1 MSTVDNNITN
11 NPALDSLTTTKATRA
26 PSSSL
31 GQDQFLQL
39 MVAQLKNQ
47 DPMQPM
53 QNGEF
58 LSQMAQFG
66 TVKGVQDLQA
76 SFATLAGS
84 LQSNQALMASSM
96 VGRSVLVPGQIGTL
110 EPGYGLA
117 GAVTVPSSSNVVV
130 GLYNTSGQMVRRL
143 DLGVQPAGQA
153 NFVWD
158 GVTDSGAQAPAGNY
172 QVRAVM
178 ASGTET
184 TAADTLVGER
194 VGSVS
199 LGGTKGLQLNLA
211 NGSTVA
217 FSDVKQ
223 IY

>member
-1 MSTVDNNITN
+1 MSTVDKTN
-11 NPALDSLTTTKATRA
+11 SVLDSLTKTNAARQ
-26 PSSSL
+26 PSNSL

-66 TVKGVQDLQA
+66 TVKGVQELQN
-76 SFATLAGS
+76 SFSQLAGS

-96 VGRSVLVPGQIGTL
+96 VGRSVLVPGQVGSL
-110 EPGYGLA
+110 EPGAGLA
-117 GAVTVPSSSNVVV
+117 GAVAVPSSSNVVV
-130 GLYNTSGQMVRRL
+130 GIYNTSGQMVRHL
-143 DLGVQPAGQA
+143 DYGTQPAGQM

-158 GVTDSGAQAPAGNY
+158 GVTDSGAAAPAGNY
-172 QVRAVM
+172 QIRAVT
-178 ASGTET
+178 ASGAET
-184 TAADTLVGER
+184 KAADTLVRAR
-194 VGSVS
+194 VDSVS
-199 LGGTKGLQLNLA
+199 LGGTKGMQLNLA
-211 NGSTVA
+211 GLGTVA
-217 FSDVKQ
+217 FNDVKQ

>member
-1 MSTVDNNITN
+1 MSTVDKTN
-11 NPALDSLTTTKATRA
+11 SVLDSLTKTNATRQ
-26 PSSSL
+26 PSNSL

-66 TVKGVQDLQA
+66 TVKGVQELQT
-76 SFATLAGS
+76 SFSQLANS

-96 VGRSVLVPGQIGTL
+96 VGRSVLVPGQIGSL
-110 EPGYGLA
+110 VPGSGLT
-117 GAVTVPSSSNVVV
+117 GAVTVPSSSNVTV
-130 GLYNTSGQMVRRL
+130 GIYDSTGQMVRHL
-143 DLGVQPAGQA
+143 DYGTQPAGQM

-158 GVTDSGAQAPAGNY
+158 GVTDSGTVAPAGNY
-172 QVRAVM
+172 QIRAV
-178 ASGTET
+178 ATAGTQT
-184 TAADTLVGER
+184 TAADTLVRAR
-194 VGSVS
+194 VDSVS
-199 LGGTKGLQLNLA
+199 LGGSNGMQLNLA
-211 NGSTVA
+211 GMGTVSL
-217 FSDVKQ
+217 SDVKQ